1 MDPSSPQSDPRLRPK
16 TWYQWLL
23 HPRRHIES
31 KRESDPASEASAGN
45 SRFSRMLFLKS
56 LPRWRRFLI
65 VVPIVGLLVWVSI
78 PNRLNSPNTLL
89 QTIKGSSW
97 KYSDDILRYVDPL
110 IGTVNGGHVFPGATL
125 PYGMAKAVAD
135 TSDRGEI
142 AAGFVSDD
150 SDIQGFSHLHDS
162 GTGGSPSLGNF
173 PLFVHPGC
181 PEDDFAQC
189 KYTYIGRGVPRI
201 KHSATARPGYFAISL
216 NNSVH
221 AEMTATEHA
230 TLYRFSLPKAA
241 EVLSH
246 KAMVP
251 TNPLLLL
258 DLMDL
263 GNSRTGGDIQ
273 VNPETGRITG
283 NGSFSPSF
291 GRGSYTA
298 HVCADFRGADI
309 RKTGVFLQTNVTDE
323 IQAVGHVANNFY
335 IPSGSAGAWIHFAHS
350 EQIVARVGL
359 SFISVQQACHNAEVE
374 IPNFGFDDV
383 VKAAEKAWRDKL
395 SVIMPDHSGMSH
407 EFLTTFWS
415 GLYRALISP
424 QDYTGENQLWE
435 SNEPY
440 YDSFYCIWDSFR
452 AQHPLLTI
460 VDPKIQTKMVRSL
473 IDIYKHEG
481 KLPDCRMSFSKGYTQ
496 GGSNADVVLADA
508 FIKNLTDGI
517 DWNLGYEAVVSDA
530 EVEPK
535 DWSTTGRGS
544 LVSWHTLGYVPYD
557 DQDKNG
563 TGPMSRGISRT
574 VEYAYD
580 DFVIALMARGLG
592 HKNDETKYLQRS
604 RNWKNL
610 FNPEQ
615 EDRYR
620 DEAGTV
626 QMSTFKGFLQPRF
639 RNGTWRYQN
648 TRLCSPIY
656 QQHSCY
662 FDTQYETYEGSPW
675 LYTFYVPQDMA
686 ALIEALGGHETFV
699 ERLDFFH
706 SSGINYMGNEPNFLT
721 TFQFHYAGRP
731 GRSNYWLHQYIPGQF
746 NSSINGIPGN
756 DDCAMGAFTAFA
768 FMGFYPVAGQD
779 VYLLTAPMFR
789 QVSIQ
794 TPSGK
799 PAILRNVGGFD
810 APQYRN
816 IYVQRVRLNG
826 KSYTRNW
833 IKHDFFLK
841 GGTLEFVLGP
851 TESDWGTRNE
861 DLPPSLST
869 GLPD

>member
-1 MDPSSPQSDPRLRPK
+1 MTP
-16 TWYQWLL
+16 
-23 HPRRHIES
+23 
-31 KRESDPASEASAGN
+31 
-45 SRFSRMLFLKS
+45 FLKS
-56 LPRWRRFLI
+56 FPRRRRFLI
-65 VVPIVGLLVWVSI
+65 VIPVLALLVWALLPPS
-78 PNRLNSPNTLL
+78 RLNSPTTLL
-89 QTIKGSSW
+89 YAIKGSPGTS
-97 KYSDDILRYVDPL
+97 SDYILRYVDPL

-135 TSDRGEI
+135 ANNNGEI

-150 SDIQGFSHLHDS
+150 SKIQGFSHLHDS

-181 PEDDFAQC
+181 PNDDFSKCA
-189 KYTYIGRGVPRI
+189 YTNIGRAVARVEG
-201 KHSATARPGYFAISL
+201 SATARPGYFAIGL
-216 NNSVH
+216 NNSVY

-230 TLYRFSLPKAA
+230 TLYKFSFSKDA
-241 EVLSH
+241 EVESRNV
-246 KAMVP
+246 MVP
-251 TNPLLLL
+251 TNPLILV

-263 GNSRTGGDIQ
+263 GGSRSGGDIQ
-273 VNPETGRITG
+273 VNPETGRIAG
-283 NGSFSPSF
+283 NGSFNPSF
-291 GRGSYTA
+291 GTGAYTA
-298 HVCADFRGADI
+298 HFCADFSGAEI
-309 RKTGVFLQTNVTDE
+309 RNTGVFLHTNVTDE
-323 IQAVGHVANNFY
+323 ANAMGHLGSDFF
-335 IPSGSAGAWIHFAHS
+335 IPSGSAGAWIHFARPPKN
-350 EQIVARVGL
+350 QIMARVGL
-359 SFISVQQACHNAEVE
+359 SFISVAQACHNAETE
-374 IPNFGFDDV
+374 IPDFGFDSV
-383 VKAAEKAWRDKL
+383 VKASEKAWKEKL
-395 SVIMPDHSGMSH
+395 SVVKPDYSGMSQ

-415 GLYRALISP
+415 GFYRALISP
-424 QDYTGENQLWE
+424 QDYTGENQLWN
-435 SNEPY
+435 STEPY

-460 VDPKIQTKMVRSL
+460 VDPTVQTKMVRSL
-473 IDIYKHEG
+473 IDTYKHEG

-530 EVEPK
+530 EEEPK
-535 DWSTTGRGS
+535 DWSTSGRGG
-544 LVSWHTLGYVPYD
+544 LTSWHDVGYIPYD
-557 DQDKNG
+557 DVDRNG

-592 HKNDETKYLQRS
+592 RKGDETKYLQRS

-626 QMSTFKGFLQPRF
+626 LKTQFKGFLQPRF

-648 TRLCSPIY
+648 TRLCSPVY

-686 ALIEALGGHETFV
+686 SLIKALGGREAFV
-699 ERLDFFH
+699 ERLDYFH
-706 SSGINYMGNEPNFLT
+706 SSGINYMGNEPNFLP
-721 TFQFHYAGRP
+721 TFQFHYGGRP
-731 GRSNYWLHQYIPGQF
+731 GRSNYWVHQYIPSQF

-768 FMGFYPVAGQD
+768 FMGFYPVAGQN
-779 VYLLTAPMFR
+779 VYLLTAPLFR
-789 QVSIQ
+789 EVSIQ

-799 PAILRNVGGFD
+799 PATLRNVGGFD
-810 APQYRN
+810 APRYRN
-816 IYVQRVRLNG
+816 IYIQSARLNG
-826 KSYTRNW
+826 KPYTRNW
-833 IKHDFFLK
+833 ITHDFFVD
-841 GGTLEFVLGP
+841 GGTLEFILGP
-851 TESDWGTRNE
+851 AESDWGTRDE

-869 GLPD
+869 GLQD